1 MPGNR
6 GRVEPMCCHENESHE
21 SEDLT
26 FRVAYTK
33 RAEGAAPAEP
43 VVQPEE
49 VQDSL
54 NATV

>member
-1 MPGNR
+1 
-6 GRVEPMCCHENESHE
+6 MCCHENESDE
-21 SEDLT
+21 RTNLVSG
-26 FRVAYTK
+26 VAYTK

-43 VVQPEE
+43 AVPADD